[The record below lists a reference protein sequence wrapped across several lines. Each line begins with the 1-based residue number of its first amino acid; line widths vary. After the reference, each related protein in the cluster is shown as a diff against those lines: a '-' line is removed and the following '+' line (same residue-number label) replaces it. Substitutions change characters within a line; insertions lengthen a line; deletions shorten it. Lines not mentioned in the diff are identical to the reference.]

1 MEDNVFFSD
10 AKKSP
15 DILDSLTEMHK
26 SLGEDPQMKIHS
38 FQKLQYGYLIKTK
51 FN

>member
-26 SLGEDPQMKIHS
+26 SLAEDPQMKMNS
-38 FQKLQYGYLIKTK
+38 FQKLQYGYLIETK